1 MSTFGDLERAFA
13 SLYEYRWF
21 IGAGVMVCMAAFLAF
36 GYWKRWHLFLW
47 RHRLPVG
54 VISAPLLVLT
64 LWLGWSLGSPLFT
77 NVTVEEEF
85 PYAFT
90 ATVPETMEREDIEQ
104 AMSEIAELDDTVMEA
119 MPSASTMALESAVME
134 AMGMMEEAEEN
145 EDTAMM
151 DKGMTMMQEALDNV
165 VEAAGEEALDNAVEA
180 VGEEAPDNAVE
191 AVGEEAPDNAD
202 EAAEEEAPPIRV
214 KTGEFKDADAFHKGS
229 GQATIYQGPDG
240 SHLLR
245 LENLDV
251 TNGPRLHV
259 YLSGHEDPGDP
270 EEVREQGYYDLGR
283 SKGNRGNQ
291 NYPLPSD
298 VDVTAYNS
306 VVIYCQP
313 FHVVFSVASLT
324 DAG

>member
-21 IGAGVMVCMAAFLAF
+21 IGAGVMVLMAAFLAF
-36 GYWKRWHLFLW
+36 GYWKKWHLFLW
-47 RHRLPVG
+47 RHRVRVG
-54 VISAPLLVLT
+54 LISAPFLVLT

-90 ATVPETMEREDIEQ
+90 AEVPEEMEREDIEE
-104 AMSEIAELDDTVMEA
+104 AMSGIAELDDTVMEA
-119 MPSASTMALESAVME
+119 MPSGSAMALESAVME
-134 AMGMMEEAEEN
+134 SMGMMEEAEEN

-151 DKGMTMMQEALDNV
+151 DKGMEMMQEALDSA
-165 VEAAGEEALDNAVEA
+165 VEAAEEESLGNR
-180 VGEEAPDNAVE
+180 G
-191 AVGEEAPDNAD
+191 
-202 EAAEEEAPPIRV
+202 EAAEEEAPAVLV
-214 KTGEFKDADAFHKGS
+214 KSGEFKDADAFHRGS
-229 GQATIYQGPDG
+229 GQAIVYQGPDG

-270 EEVREQGYYDLGR
+270 EEVREQGYYDLGTL
-283 SKGNRGNQ
+283 KGNRGNQ

-313 FHVVFSVASLT
+313 FHVVFSVASLM

>member
-21 IGAGVMVCMAAFLAF
+21 IGAGVMVLMAAFLAF
-36 GYWKRWHLFLW
+36 GYWKKWYLFLW
-47 RHRLPVG
+47 RHRVRVG
-54 VISAPLLVLT
+54 LISAPFLVLT

-90 ATVPETMEREDIEQ
+90 ATVPETMEREDIEE
-104 AMSEIAELDDTVMEA
+104 AMSGIAELDDTVMEA
-119 MPSASTMALESAVME
+119 MPSGSTMALESAVMG

-151 DKGMTMMQEALDNV
+151 DKGMEMMQV
-165 VEAAGEEALDNAVEA
+165 ALDNAVEA
-180 VGEEAPDNAVE
+180 AEEESLGN
-191 AVGEEAPDNAD
+191 GG
-202 EAAEEEAPPIRV
+202 EAAEEEAGEEEAPAVLV
-214 KTGEFKDADAFHKGS
+214 KSGEFKDADAFHKGS
-229 GQATIYQGPDG
+229 GQAIVYQGPDG

-259 YLSGHEDPGDP
+259 YLSGHADPGDP
-270 EEVREQGYYDLGR
+270 EAVRVQGYYDLGTL
-283 SKGNRGNQ
+283 KGNRGNQ

-313 FHVVFSVASLT
+313 FHVVFSVASLMDT
-324 DAG
+324 G

>member
-1 MSTFGDLERAFA
+1 MSTFGDLERALA

-36 GYWKRWHLFLW
+36 GYWKKWHLFLW
-47 RHRLPVG
+47 KHRVRAGL
-54 VISAPLLVLT
+54 ISVPFLALT

-90 ATVPETMEREDIEQ
+90 ATVPEGMEREDIEE
-104 AMSEIAELDDTVMEA
+104 AMSGIAELDDEVMEA
-119 MPSASTMALESAVME
+119 MPSASTMALEPAVME
-134 AMGMMEEAEEN
+134 AM
-145 EDTAMM
+145 AMM
-151 DKGMTMMQEALDNV
+151 DEAAESNDMAMMDEGMEMMQEAV
-165 VEAAGEEALDNAVEA
+165 DNAVELA
-180 VGEEAPDNAVE
+180 EMEEAMDSA
-191 AVGEEAPDNAD
+191 GG
-202 EAAEEEAPPIRV
+202 AAEEEAQAVQV
-214 KTGEFKDADAFHKGS
+214 KIGEFKDADAFHQGS
-229 GQATIYQGPDG
+229 GQAIIYRGPDG

-259 YLSGHEDPGDP
+259 YLSGHADSGDP
-270 EEVREQGYYDLGR
+270 EAVRAQGYYDLGR
-283 SKGNRGNQ
+283 LKGNRGNQ

-298 VDVTAYNS
+298 VDVSAYNS

>member
-1 MSTFGDLERAFA
+1 MSTFGDLERALA

-21 IGAGVMVCMAAFLAF
+21 IGAGVMVVMAAFLAF
-36 GYWKRWHLFLW
+36 GYWKKWHLFLW
-47 RHRLPVG
+47 KHRVRAGL
-54 VISAPLLVLT
+54 ISAPFLVLA

-85 PYAFT
+85 PFAFT
-90 ATVPETMEREDIEQ
+90 AEVPEGMEREDIEE
-104 AMSEIAELDDTVMEA
+104 AMSGIAELDDTVVEA

-134 AMGMMEEAEEN
+134 AMAMMDEAAESN
-145 EDTAMM
+145 DTAMM
-151 DKGMTMMQEALDNV
+151 DEGMEMMQEAV
-165 VEAAGEEALDNAVEA
+165 DNAVEVA
-180 VGEEAPDNAVE
+180 EMEEAMDNA
-191 AVGEEAPDNAD
+191 GEV
-202 EAAEEEAPPIRV
+202 AEEEAAAVQV
-214 KTGEFKDADAFHKGS
+214 KTGEFKDADAFHQGS
-229 GQATIYQGPDG
+229 GQAIIYRGPDG

-259 YLSGHEDPGDP
+259 YLSGHADPGDP
-270 EEVREQGYYDLGR
+270 EAVRAQGYYDLGR
-283 SKGNRGNQ
+283 LKGNRGNQ

-298 VDVTAYNS
+298 VDVSAYNS

>member
-1 MSTFGDLERAFA
+1 MSTFGDLERALA

-36 GYWKRWHLFLW
+36 GYWKKWHLFLW
-47 RHRLPVG
+47 RHRVRAGL
-54 VISAPLLVLT
+54 ISVPFLALT

-90 ATVPETMEREDIEQ
+90 ATVPETMEMEDIER
-104 AMSEIAELDDTVMEA
+104 AMSGIAELDDEVMEA
-119 MPSASTMALESAVME
+119 MPSASTMALEPAVME
-134 AMGMMEEAEEN
+134 AM
-145 EDTAMM
+145 AMM
-151 DKGMTMMQEALDNV
+151 DEAAESNDMAMMDEGMEMMQEAV
-165 VEAAGEEALDNAVEA
+165 DNAVEVA
-180 VGEEAPDNAVE
+180 EMEEAMDDS
-191 AVGEEAPDNAD
+191 G
-202 EAAEEEAPPIRV
+202 EAAEEEAPAVQV
-214 KTGEFKDADAFHKGS
+214 KTGEFKDADAFHQGS
-229 GQATIYQGPDG
+229 GQAIIYRGPDG

-259 YLSGHEDPGDP
+259 YLSGHADPGSPD
-270 EEVREQGYYDLGR
+270 EVRVQGYYDLGR
-283 SKGNRGNQ
+283 LKGNRGNQ

-298 VDVTAYNS
+298 VDVSAYNS

-313 FHVVFSVASLT
+313 FHVVFSVASLA

>member
-21 IGAGVMVCMAAFLAF
+21 IGAGVMVLMAAVLAF
-36 GYWKRWHLFLW
+36 GYWKKWHLFLW
-47 RHRLPVG
+47 RHRVRVG
-54 VISAPLLVLT
+54 LISAPFLVLT

-104 AMSEIAELDDTVMEA
+104 AMSGIAELDDTVMEA

-134 AMGMMEEAEEN
+134 AMGMMEEAEESN
-145 EDTAMM
+145 DTAMM
-151 DKGMTMMQEALDNV
+151 DEGMEMMQA
-165 VEAAGEEALDNAVEA
+165 ALDNAVETA
-180 VGEEAPDNAVE
+180 EQSMDNAVE
-191 AVGEEAPDNAD
+191 AAEESMDSGG
-202 EAAEEEAPPIRV
+202 EAAEEEAPAVQV
-214 KTGEFKDADAFHKGS
+214 KTGEFKDADAFHRGS
-229 GQATIYQGPDG
+229 GQAIVYEGPDG

-259 YLSGHEDPGDP
+259 YLSGHADPGDP
-270 EEVREQGYYDLGR
+270 EAVRVQGYYDLGR
-283 SKGNRGNQ
+283 LKGNRGNQ

-298 VDVTAYNS
+298 VDITAYNS

-313 FHVVFSVASLT
+313 FHVVFSVAPLN
-324 DAG
+324 

>member
-21 IGAGVMVCMAAFLAF
+21 IGAGVMVLMAAFLAF
-36 GYWKRWHLFLW
+36 GYWKKWHLFLW
-47 RHRLPVG
+47 RHRVRVG
-54 VISAPLLVLT
+54 LISAPFLVLT

-90 ATVPETMEREDIEQ
+90 AEVPEEMEREDIEE
-104 AMSEIAELDDTVMEA
+104 AMSGIAELDDTVMEA
-119 MPSASTMALESAVME
+119 MPSGIRHGV
-134 AMGMMEEAEEN
+134 GVGGHGGHGDDGGGGGKRGHGHDGQGHGN
-145 EDTAMM
+145 D
-151 DKGMTMMQEALDNV
+151 
-165 VEAAGEEALDNAVEA
+165 AGGPGQRGRGRRRRVP
-180 VGEEAPDNAVE
+180 GQH
-191 AVGEEAPDNAD
+191 GG
-202 EAAEEEAPPIRV
+202 EAAEEEAPAVLV
-214 KTGEFKDADAFHKGS
+214 KSGEFKDADAFHRGS
-229 GQATIYQGPDG
+229 GQAIVYQGPDG

-270 EEVREQGYYDLGR
+270 EEVREQGYYDLGTL
-283 SKGNRGNQ
+283 KGNRGNQ

-313 FHVVFSVASLT
+313 FHVVFSVASLM